1 MSAEQCEF
9 RTKYSRGE
17 RLQAKGAFVNKYY
30 FEETGNKWSCTKLSG
45 LENKI

>member
-30 FEETGNKWSCTKLSG
+30 FEEIKNKWCCIKLSG
-45 LENKI
+45 LENKM